1 MCAIEPAAVRICP
14 STGPGGPG
22 KSPVEAH
29 AAPVSNDVVSII
41 FWIGPGIAQARYFH
55 RRGTTEDSG
64 GAPVSDR
71 CMGWWETKT
80 YQKVIRVRLKPK
92 D

>member
-71 CMGWWETKT
+71 CMGCWETKT